1 MWIQSRRLAFVWI
14 FIGLSSV
21 DGKVSG
27 SSPSLSR
34 KGFPAGFLFGT
45 ASASYQYEGAAK
57 EGGRRP
63 SIWDTF
69 THNHPEKIVDGSNGD
84 VAIDSYHRYKE
95 DVGIMKEMGLDAY
108 RFSMSWSR
116 ILPNGK
122 LSGGVNKEG
131 VRYYNNLINELIAN
145 GPTQPILTLYL
156 NRHGIQPF
164 VTLFH
169 WDLPQALEDEY
180 GGFLSPRIVDD
191 FRDYAEVCFKEFGD
205 RVKHWIT
212 LNEPWSY
219 TYGGY
224 VLGFL
229 APGRCSDWQNLN
241 CTGGDSAV
249 EPYLVAH
256 HLLLAHAVSVNLY
269 CQKHQA
275 TQKGMIGITLVTYW
289 FVPVSKAK
297 HHQNAASRAMD
308 FMFGW
313 FMDPITIGNY
323 PHTMQSLVGNRL
335 PKFNKMESEM
345 LKGSFDFLGMNYY
358 TAAFAAYAPKNN
370 VGKPSFLTDARTNL
384 SSEHN
389 GVPIGPATGTNWI
402 YMYPRGIR
410 DLLLYT
416 KKKYNNPLIYITEN
430 GVGDTYKNTAVPLK
444 EGLNDKGRIEYHRR
458 HLSSIQKAIKGGVNV
473 KGYFAWSLLDNFE
486 WGNGYTPLGTRSDPS
501 APRAHWTPPPADYVK
516 VNFEAGYDSNSM
528 TSISAILIRYA
539 EGLVMAACTHPR
551 PNVAS
556 HEVAEACACD
566 QALSFAR
573 ESSRAAVEI
582 AKQHFPGVEGKW
594 GDQGLNDIIQ
604 DASLIGTAVVLAGQ
618 VQVDMSLKLLKAG
631 KHVIQGIPEIETAL
645 ASYNSICTNPG
656 QPIWAV
662 AENYRFEPAFVE
674 SKKQVAGVGDMMN
687 VQVIIEGSMN
697 SSNPYFSS
705 SWRRNFEGGFILD
718 MGVHYIAGLRMM
730 VGCEVTS
737 VSAITSHVDKT
748 LPPPDII
755 SSNFKLENGC
765 SGVFV
770 MIVSS
775 SSPKIV
781 WRVVGLKGTVQVER
795 GKIDGKHGYSVSVFS
810 ADGQCNSTFHP
821 FCGVNEELKA
831 FIHDIEQAS
840 LKIISH
846 TGIG

>member
-156 NRHGIQPF
+156 NRH
-164 VTLFH
+164 
-169 WDLPQALEDEY
+169 
-180 GGFLSPRIVDD
+180 
-191 FRDYAEVCFKEFGD
+191 
-205 RVKHWIT
+205 
-212 LNEPWSY
+212 
-219 TYGGY
+219 
-224 VLGFL
+224 
-229 APGRCSDWQNLN
+229 
-241 CTGGDSAV
+241 
-249 EPYLVAH
+249 
-256 HLLLAHAVSVNLY
+256 VSVNLY

-458 HLSSIQKAIKGGVNV
+458 HLSSIQKAIKLCGLAPESVGHFVMNCSFSLQIFDAI
-473 KGYFAWSLLDNFE
+473 GINITIFSAEQQWLQWSPSKIKLFETNHYMGDLDI
-486 WGNGYTPLGTRSDPS
+486 PDPS

-556 HEVAEACACD
+556 HEVAEACAYRND
-566 QALSFAR
+566 FVVHDDK